1 MYLLKMYKTTKKNSV
16 VLNSDFK
23 FILENYINQ
32 YKVLIYFFV
41 KKVYVR
47 SLEQEI
53 LLCNIENSQ

>member
-1 MYLLKMYKTTKKNSV
+1 MYKTTKKMSI